1 MKSTRL
7 KARLAGTAATV
18 AVLGGAALATAPAAA
33 AKANV
38 ISIDRV
44 TLDGQQLSV
53 HLGYSCDTG
62 YTWGLTGKAVTTDGP
77 AGPASSATGTVAVGA
92 LTCDYRSR
100 ALKLDLTPAAGAH
113 FAAGDDVKV
122 TVAFTEE
129 NGPGLEGEE
138 IITTLLA
145 PVPTR

>member
-1 MKSTRL
+1 MQSTRL

-38 ISIDRV
+38 ISIDQV
-44 TLDGQQLSV
+44 TLDGQRLSV

-62 YTWGLTGKAVTTDGP
+62 YTWGLSGKAVKTDGP
-77 AGPASSATGTVAVGA
+77 AASASGTVAGGD

-100 ALKLDLTPAAGAH
+100 SLKLDLTQAAGAH
-113 FAAGDDVKV
+113 FAAGDEVKV
-122 TVAFTEE
+122 TVDFTEE

-138 IITTLLA
+138 IITTLQA
-145 PVPTR
+145 PAPTR

>member
-1 MKSTRL
+1 MQSTRL

-38 ISIDRV
+38 ISIDQV
-44 TLDGQQLSV
+44 TYDGQRLSV

-62 YTWGLTGKAVTTDGP
+62 YTWGLSGKAVTTDGQ
-77 AGPASSATGTVAVGA
+77 AGPASSAAGTVAIGD
-92 LTCDYRSR
+92 LTCDYRTR
-100 ALKLDLTPAAGAH
+100 ALKLDLTQAAGAH
-113 FAAGDDVKV
+113 FAAGDQVKV
-122 TVAFTEE
+122 TVDFTEE

-138 IITTLLA
+138 IITTLRA
-145 PVPTR
+145 PAPTR

>member
-38 ISIDRV
+38 ISIDKV

-62 YTWGLTGKAVTTDGP
+62 YTWGLSGKAVRTGGQSGP
-77 AGPASSATGTVAVGA
+77 ASATGTVATGA

-100 ALKLDLTPAAGAH
+100 ALKLNLTQAAGAH
-113 FAAGDDVKV
+113 FAAGDEVKV
-122 TVAFTEE
+122 TVDFTEE

-138 IITTLLA
+138 IITTLRA
-145 PVPTR
+145 PAPAR

>member
-38 ISIDRV
+38 ISIDKV

-62 YTWGLTGKAVTTDGP
+62 YTWGLSGKAVKTDGQ
-77 AGPASSATGTVAVGA
+77 AGPASATGIVATGT

-100 ALKLDLTPAAGAH
+100 ALKLSLTQAAGAH
-113 FAAGDDVKV
+113 FAAGDEVKV
-122 TVAFTEE
+122 TVDFTEE

-138 IITTLLA
+138 IITTLQA
-145 PVPTR
+145 PAPTR